1 MSKVEL
7 RLVRKRLLQK
17 KTSVKEVID
26 EQIGVLQTYRMIVS
40 AELLASKAADKL
52 REKYEKMKGGK

>member
-1 MSKVEL
+1 MSKME
-7 RLVRKRLLQK
+7 K
-17 KTSVKEVID
+17 KITSKKSSVKEIID

-52 REKYEKMKGGK
+52 REEYEKLKGGK